1 MPLPFDTTSP
11 NVARIYNAL
20 LGGKDNFAADRAA
33 AEKILQIEPRA
44 ALAAR
49 QNRDFMHRVVRY
61 LVGEA
66 GVRQFLDIGS
76 GLPTADNVHEIVQ
89 SIAPESRI
97 VYVDNDP
104 VVLTHARALLTS
116 SSEGVCDYVDAD
128 FRDTGRI
135 ISQAAATLNFDE
147 PVAVLLIAI
156 MHFIPDEDA
165 PQDIIGRLMAALPP
179 GSFLVVSHATEDHAP
194 RVAGG
199 DQLNDVYADTPSGGV
214 TLRTSQDFSKF
225 FAGLELIPPGVTDIT
240 GWRPAVQGAGNDPD
254 EIMFY
259 SGVGRKPRMEDG

>member
-20 LGGKDNFAADRAA
+20 LGGKDNFAADRVAV
-33 AEKILQIEPRA
+33 EQILQIEPRA

-49 QNRDFMHRVVRY
+49 QNRDFLHRAVRY

-66 GVRQFLDIGS
+66 GIRQFLDIGS
-76 GLPTADNVHEIVQ
+76 GLPTADNVHEIAQ
-89 SIAPESRI
+89 SFAPESHI

-104 VVLTHARALLTS
+104 IVLTHARALLTS
-116 SSEGVCDYVDAD
+116 KPEGECDYVDAD

-135 ISQAAATLNFDE
+135 ITQAAATLNFDE

-156 MHFIPDEDA
+156 MHFIPDEDE
-165 PQDIIGRLMAALPP
+165 PWEVIGRLMAAVPP

-194 RVAGG
+194 RDSGG
-199 DQLNDVYADTPSGGV
+199 DQLNDVYANTTSGGV
-214 TLRTSQDFSKF
+214 TLRSSQDFAKF
-225 FAGLELIPPGVTDIT
+225 FAGLELVSPGVTDIT
-240 GWRPAVQGAGNDPD
+240 GWRPVMPGAENDPD
-254 EIMFY
+254 ETVFY
-259 SGVGRKPRMEDG
+259 GAVGRKP